1 MALKAEPSMPR
12 RKPRNPF
19 PTVDIVIEVEDGGRS
34 RGVVL
39 IERKNPPPG
48 WALPGGFVDYGETLE
63 AAAVRE
69 AREETSLEVTLLGQ
83 LGAYSDPSRDPRFHT
98 ISTVFLA
105 RATGSPR
112 GADDART
119 AIVADPLD
127 RTRPLAFDHRKILD
141 DYLEFKKGRRSCLK
155 IATAIPPKMRPPTS
169 PRSRASTV
177 RSKRT

>member
-1 MALKAEPSMPR
+1 MTAEAEPTMPR
-12 RKPRNPF
+12 RKYRNPF
-19 PTVDIVIEVEDGGRS
+19 PTVDIIIEISNGGRVK
-34 RGVVL
+34 GIVL

-69 AREETSLEVTLLGQ
+69 AREETGLEVSLVGQ

-105 RATGSPR
+105 RAAGSPK
-112 GADDART
+112 GGDDARR
-119 AIVADPLD
+119 AVIVDPRD
-127 RTRPLAFDHRKILD
+127 RTRLLAFDHRRILD
-141 DYLEFKKGRRSCLK
+141 DYLASKKGLRTCLK
-155 IATAIPPKMRPPTS
+155 ITAPVPQKTTPAW
-169 PRSRASTV
+169 PRSRAFTA